1 MDNVGTTYFT
11 EQSIDI
17 SDMQQ
22 TLCKAISKMFFEEDI
37 AVEEISIVLPANTTY
52 NYSYFEFPGNKKIL
66 SFYNLCLSK
75 IDTVDADI
83 LPTTVT
89 GTTTSTLTDNLV
101 SVYGAKHG
109 AGYYFQNETT
119 SRTIR
124 LRYAYVS
131 KTTTT
136 VNQTFLDRYI
146 IWYYLLYVDQF
157 NNFIFSTR
165 DISQLKRGAVSE
177 NKNIAKKT
185 RVHYG
190 VLKAPSL

>member
-17 SDMQQ
+17 DDMKQ
-22 TLCKAISKMFFEEDI
+22 TLCEALSKMFMEQDL

-52 NYSYFEFPGNKKIL
+52 NYSYFEFPRSKKIISL
-66 SFYNLCLSK
+66 YNMSLAK

-89 GTTTSTLTDNLV
+89 GTTTSTLSGSLTT
-101 SVYGAKHG
+101 VYAAKHG
-109 AGYYFQNETT
+109 AGYYFQNEST
-119 SRTIR
+119 SRTVRI
-124 LRYAYVS
+124 RYAYVLKS
-131 KTTTT
+131 TATI
-136 VNQTFLDRYI
+136 NETFLDRYI

-157 NNFIFSTR
+157 NSFIFSTR
-165 DISQLKRGAVSE
+165 DISQLKRGAISE
-177 NKNIAKKT
+177 NKNLAKKT

-190 VLKAPSL
+190 VLKPPAL